1 MREKLRDSR
10 GETLVE
16 VLASVLICALAITL
30 LVGAV
35 TVSANIN
42 RQAQE
47 ADLEY
52 YKALSRAEAQ
62 KEEERLGTLLGVGV
76 HSGLDISVINDQT
89 NPNRKRLNVYLY
101 GNERLLSYA
110 AAPETG
116 GGP

>member
-42 RQAQE
+42 RQAQ
-47 ADLEY
+47 
-52 YKALSRAEAQ
+52 
-62 KEEERLGTLLGVGV
+62 KEEERLDTLLGVGV